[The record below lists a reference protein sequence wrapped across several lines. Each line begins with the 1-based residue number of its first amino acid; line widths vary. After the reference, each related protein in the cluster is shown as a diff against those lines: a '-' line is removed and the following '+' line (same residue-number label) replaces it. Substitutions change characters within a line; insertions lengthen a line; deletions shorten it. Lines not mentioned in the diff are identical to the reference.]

1 MRVWHDAPDEVRV
14 RGVEGGQEGVQL
26 RLEVGGHS
34 LVGLLALLL
43 PLLLG
48 GVLRLPGVVA
58 EQVHNLRI
66 DINSMVYLKKN

>member
-14 RGVEGGQEGVQL
+14 GGVEGGQEGVQL

-34 LVGLLALLL
+34 LVGLLPLLL

-48 GVLRLPGVVA
+48 GVLRLPRVVA
-58 EQVHNLRI
+58 EQVHHLRI
-66 DINSMVYLKKN
+66 DGEIRRFIFF